1 MANSVI
7 SNLITTNITQNGGI
21 DRITATEVRSV
32 FNAINSFIQDDVSY
46 GTAIPFDRM
55 ISKMT
60 AHSIT
65 GATTFTKNTTGAIP
79 GCGTI
84 LELTANGANVPN
96 FSDFK
101 ETSASSGWVNTAGV
115 VNVCLFIY
123 TGTQY
128 LLTIIQQKTLTQLAT
143 PGSFTATPVGSS
155 QINLTWT
162 DVANESAYKIYFNG
176 INDFSSA
183 GVLTTT
189 AAGAT
194 SYNHTGLGASSPFWY
209 WLVAVGDGVT
219 YSDSNTTAANA
230 STGSAGATQLNAP
243 TGVTLGTATSTT
255 QPITWTDTN
264 TSPNENSYK
273 VQVSPAGAGT
283 WSDATMTGL
292 TSTGA
297 TVTGLTAS
305 TSYDYRVIAVG
316 NGTTT
321 TNSNPSSTVTGST
334 GAAGYD
340 ADATTVI
347 NAIEATD
354 AGALSTGQKN
364 AINARILALKAQSKW
379 TNMVAYYGY
388 VGGTAASHA
397 INWKTPGTYNIT
409 WNGGITHSA
418 TGVLFDGTT
427 GYGDT
432 GINDNTVMNLDTFSI
447 GGYSRTSTNNGFM
460 MGILQTNGVYLADR
474 NSMIVRMHDV
484 ADLTA
489 AMTPTRTLMAT
500 RQVAA
505 PKMAEYR
512 DVTQLTVDSGSALGK
527 INGNI
532 YVGAINNLNTPGPG
546 GFSDKSYGSMFI
558 SNDGFT
564 SSEEATFG
572 TDETTFQTALSRS
585 V

>member
-1 MANSVI
+1 MANRNYPKNVAA
-7 SNLITTNITQNGGI
+7 TT
-21 DRITATEVRSV
+21 V
-32 FNAINSFIQDDVSY
+32 
-46 GTAIPFDRM
+46 IPFDNPVTY
-55 ISKMT
+55 IPPKT
-60 AHSIT
+60 IT
-65 GATTFTKNTTGAIP
+65 GATTFTKNTAAAQAGYAAIVRV
-79 GCGTI
+79 
-84 LELTANGANVPN
+84 TANGSNTPDLSAFKLIGTGTWDNTNGVVNQLWFVYDGTDYCVAITHPATIGGGGGDTTAPTVIGMVATDATHIVVT
-96 FSDFK
+96 FSESVTAPSVSGWSFK
-101 ETSASSGWVNTAGV
+101 KNGSSLSASSVSLIAAGV
-115 VNVCLFIY
+115 WSFVVA
-123 TGTQY
+123 TMASGDT
-128 LLTIIQQKTLTQLAT
+128 LLASYNSGVGAVQDSSGNPLA
-143 PGSFTATPVGSS
+143 SFTDSS
-155 QINLTWT
+155 VTNSI
-162 DVANESAYKIYFNG
+162 
-176 INDFSSA
+176 
-183 GVLTTT
+183 
-189 AAGAT
+189 GA
-194 SYNHTGLGASSPFWY
+194 
-209 WLVAVGDGVT
+209 VT
-219 YSDSNTTAANA
+219 
-230 STGSAGATQLNAP
+230 LNAP
-243 TGVTLGTATSTT
+243 TGVTLGSATSTT
-255 QPITWTDTN
+255 QPLTWTDTN
-264 TSPNENSYK
+264 SSPNESGYK
-273 VQVSPAGAGT
+273 VYRNTVNTFGT
-283 WSDATMTGL
+283 ATLVTTTAANA
-292 TSTGA
+292 TSY

-305 TSYDYRVIAVG
+305 TLYYYWVVAAG

-321 TNSNPSSTVTGST
+321 LDSSASTVASGST
-334 GAAGYD
+334 SGAGYD
-340 ADATTVI
+340 ADAVTVI

-379 TNMVAYYGY
+379 ANMVAYYGY

-418 TGVLFDGTT
+418 TGVLFDGST

-447 GGYSRTSTNNGFM
+447 GGYSRTNTNNGFM

-484 ADLTA
+484 ADLTS

-500 RQVAA
+500 RQVSA
-505 PKMAEYR
+505 PKLAEYR
-512 DVTQLTVDSGSALGK
+512 DVSQLTVDAGAALGK

-572 TDETTFQTALSRS
+572 TDETTFQTALTRN